1 MFLVVENVRN
11 SYKKLYYVIIILD
24 IPIAGAYAAAVSKE
38 NRMSE
43 TMMNTKEVAGYLGIN
58 EKQVYGLIKSGR
70 MPATRVTGK
79 WIFPK
84 PVIDGWIEAN
94 AKSGLEAAKQKRGRI
109 SGALLAS
116 GSNDPVLDVLHACLR
131 KVHPECFIFT
141 ANTGSREGLVALDK
155 GFTDIAWSHLLD
167 PETGE
172 YNIPYLAK
180 LTPQIRAVVVNL
192 FFRELGFVIAKGNPL
207 QIGRFEDLTRK
218 GVRFVNRQAGSG
230 TRLLLDHHLEKA
242 EIPAER
248 IVGYDQDVST
258 HIEVGLAVLSG
269 SADAGIAT
277 AAVSSL
283 LGLDFVSIARERFD
297 MICDQSVFFQKE
309 VQALV
314 QVLNGDLFRGRV
326 AHLGSYDFKSAGRI
340 LYVKP

>member
-1 MFLVVENVRN
+1 
-11 SYKKLYYVIIILD
+11 
-24 IPIAGAYAAAVSKE
+24 
-38 NRMSE
+38 MSDE
-43 TMMNTKEVAGYLGIN
+43 MMNTKEVAAYLGIH
-58 EKQVYGLIKSGR
+58 EKQVYALIKTGR

-84 PVIDGWIEAN
+84 KVIDGWIEAN
-94 AKSGLEAAKQKRGRI
+94 AKSGLEQARQKSNRI

-116 GSNDPVLDVLHACLR
+116 GSNDPVLDVLHTCLR
-131 KVHPECFIFT
+131 KTYPEFFIFS
-141 ANTGSREGLVALDK
+141 ANTGSMEGLAALEK

-172 YNIPYLAK
+172 YNIPYLEK
-180 LTPQIRAVVVNL
+180 LVPHVKAVVVNL
-192 FFRELGFVIAKGNPL
+192 FFRELGFVTAKENPL
-207 QIGRFEDLTRK
+207 HIGKFEDLARK

-242 EIPAER
+242 GIPSDR
-248 IVGYDQDVST
+248 IAGYDEDVST

-269 SADAGIAT
+269 GADTGIAT

-283 LGLDFVSIARERFD
+283 LGLDFVSITRERFD
-297 MICDQSVFFQKE
+297 MICDQSIFFQKE

-314 QVLNGDLFRGRV
+314 EVLNGDVFRKRV
-326 AHLGSYDFKSAGRI
+326 ENLGNYDFKSAGRV